1 MAMAQVQQDLRVD
14 RSADSTSGYSPMDSL
29 ESMVN
34 ALVGWLE
41 GILDDIGWDITH
53 ELPTDVLL
61 LTQSLALAPGTAVSP
76 ASGELMQLVLCA
88 IDLHPVSWL
97 ALGIMLFGSQLIAS
111 RAQRYQ
117 LPGREL
123 AMNASRVLL
132 VSSAVQAAV
141 CGLDYAQVMQPLALS
156 LRLSSPFLVGRFL
169 QDALILPY
177 WVTSIGRAMG
187 SQEAQ
192 RAYSCAGLGNLFQIA
207 AVWCDVWD
215 LSKWFLMPAALC
227 IGMASHRVLQY
238 DQGTEAAIPSKN
250 RSDMQSSGYL
260 LVFYMLSG
268 FIIEVLGLSHE
279 IGEEQMLLEYAVVDV
294 LGKVPSC
301 HLFTRSLSGS
311 QSLLGHTNTRGRLDI
326 AAIDFEDDDED

>member
-1 MAMAQVQQDLRVD
+1 M
-14 RSADSTSGYSPMDSL
+14 

-41 GILDDIGWDITH
+41 EILDDVLDIFGNEVTMV
-53 ELPTDVLL
+53 TGDVLL
-61 LTQSLALAPGTAVSP
+61 LSQSLATPALSP
-76 ASGELMQLVLCA
+76 ASGDLMHLVLCA
-88 IDLHPVSWL
+88 IDLHPFSWL
-97 ALGIMLFGSQLIAS
+97 ALGIMLFTSQLNAS

-117 LPGREL
+117 LHRREL
-123 AMNASRVLL
+123 AIDASRILL
-132 VSSAVQAAV
+132 VSCVVQTTV
-141 CGLDYAQVMQPLALS
+141 CGLDYAQLMQPLALS
-156 LRLSSPFLVGRFL
+156 LRLSSPFLVCRFL

-187 SQEAQ
+187 QSQEAR

-207 AVWCDVWD
+207 AVWCEAWD

-227 IGMASHRVLQY
+227 IGMASYRVLQY
-238 DQGTEAAIPSKN
+238 DLRRAEGIPSKG

-268 FIIEVLGLSHE
+268 FIIEVLGVSHE
-279 IGEEQMLLEYAVVDV
+279 IGEEQVLLEYAVVDV

-301 HLFTRSLSGS
+301 HLFTRSLAGS
-311 QSLLGHTNTRGRLDI
+311 QFLSRETNTRGRLEI
-326 AAIDFEDDDED
+326 AAIDFEDDDGED